1 MVGKGRDR
9 PCHIHGQT
17 PEGGAVLPT
26 DGYKYILL
34 YLLRLFKLN
43 AIGGSQRANANC
55 KSHGGYHPGS
65 HPSYYLGVFAYP
77 KWFESQGEVETY
89 H

>member
-34 YLLRLFKLN
+34 YSDGSLNEPSSPDEPAAILN
-43 AIGGSQRANANC
+43 ADLLLDLLYFI
-55 KSHGGYHPGS
+55 HGCPCIIS
-65 HPSYYLGVFAYP
+65 TVEKIWMVIAMGVP
-77 KWFESQGEVETY
+77 KIC
-89 H
+89 

>member
-9 PCHIHGQT
+9 PCRIHGQT
-17 PEGGAVLPT
+17 PEGGVVLPT

-55 KSHGGYHPGS
+55 KSHGGVPPWITS
-65 HPSYYLGVFAYP
+65 IVLSRSVRLP
-77 KWFESQGEVETY
+77 KMV
-89 H
+89 